1 MELKIYNRSII
12 VKKYTCKCVVF
23 LENSAVQ
30 RKISLARLLGNS
42 VENKL
47 WKEIVFLLM
56 AEEEKVFSHIA
67 WWHFKYMD

>member
-1 MELKIYNRSII
+1 MYII
-12 VKKYTCKCVVF
+12 F
-23 LENSAVQ
+23 LENSTVQ

-42 VENKL
+42 VERKL
-47 WKEIVFLLM
+47 WKKIVFLLM

>member
-1 MELKIYNRSII
+1 MYI
-12 VKKYTCKCVVF
+12 VF
-23 LENSAVQ
+23 LEKSTVQ

-47 WKEIVFLLM
+47 WKEIGFLLM
-56 AEEEKVFSHIA
+56 AEEEKVFSHIV